1 MPIARILTRFS
12 EDAAA
17 LSGQLQSLGYTV
29 EIAAPDEPHNTPAD
43 LEINLERCPAGAA
56 FSRAEQLAQS
66 AGADVFVAPGI
77 FIAGQGRGRSEENQ
91 QPPLAKPP
99 AVDAPQPAPSRTAPV
114 VMNAAPAPPSASQSE
129 TRQHA
134 ERLEG

>member
-1 MPIARILTRFS
+1 MPVARILTRFP

-29 EIAAPDEPHNTPAD
+29 EIAAPDDPRNTHAD

-56 FSRAEQLAQS
+56 FSRAEQLAHA

-77 FIAGQGRGRSEENQ
+77 FAAGQGRGRNEENQ
-91 QPPLAKPP
+91 QPPLAKPER
-99 AVDAPQPAPSRTAPV
+99 PSDPIS
-114 VMNAAPAPPSASQSE
+114 N
-129 TRQHA
+129 TRHRHRSTTGA
-134 ERLEG
+134 